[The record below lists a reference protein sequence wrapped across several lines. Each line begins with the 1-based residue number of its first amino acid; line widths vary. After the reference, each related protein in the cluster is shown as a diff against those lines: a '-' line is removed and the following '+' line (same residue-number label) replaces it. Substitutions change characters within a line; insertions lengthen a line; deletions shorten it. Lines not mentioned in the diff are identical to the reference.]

1 MGLRLRRLL
10 CGEASPFRGV
20 TSIPNQEASLAGK
33 PEAFRTAERQ
43 SRLNAR
49 IFRQFGQLWICLA
62 TTQRFAALYG
72 GIKPTLRPSC
82 SSLLDHTCRWNC
94 GAAQDRFNPPA
105 TIQR

>member
-43 SRLNAR
+43 SRVNAR
-49 IFRQFGQLWICLA
+49 IFRQFGHDWVLA
-62 TTQRFAALYG
+62 AATPRRLAWRLLSVAR
-72 GIKPTLRPSC
+72 KAKQSDDSLAPRP
-82 SSLLDHTCRWNC
+82 
-94 GAAQDRFNPPA
+94 Q
-105 TIQR
+105 